1 MLIPGIDDRLTFSV
15 LSLLIGFAL
24 GRLADRLR
32 AGDQR
37 RDAAKAVALP
47 LLAIAKALERHRTML
62 DDALSR
68 NGESLRAYYKF
79 VVELV
84 PQADLDELGTHVR
97 GSVRLPHQALA
108 DLRTA
113 HQSTSRAQGRHDQ
126 LRQTLEM
133 SLTPAPEG
141 EAYRRLVLAAGQAVR
156 SGLRHLEGLGP
167 TDTRRAIA
175 EFMRE
180 AS

>member
-1 MLIPGIDDRLTFSV
+1 MDDRLT
-15 LSLLIGFAL
+15 LSLLSLLVGFAL

-32 AGDQR
+32 AGDRQ
-37 RDAAKAVALP
+37 RDAARALALP
-47 LLAIAKALERHRTML
+47 LLAIAKALKKHSTML

-79 VVELV
+79 VAELV
-84 PQADLDELGTHVR
+84 PQADLEEFDKQVR

-113 HQSTSRAQGRHDQ
+113 HDNTSRAQSRHDQ

-133 SLTPAPEG
+133 SLNPASEG
-141 EAYRRLVLAAGQAVR
+141 EAYRRLVVSAREAVGI
-156 SGLRHLEGLGP
+156 GLRHLEQFGP

-175 EFMRE
+175 DFMRE
-180 AS
+180 TS